1 MCGAGLTLS
10 SLLFVAA
17 ADKQWPPTARYY
29 QAVAFFTVR
38 HGRRSTRTVTVARE
52 ECGVDCYVEDGSDL
66 RTRLPLT
73 RWFQELSDDERER
86 ELLVDSEADEMW
98 WTTQMIEHEHGG
110 LPDGVVQVS
119 SVADGGSARS
129 CVCPGWAGGGRRE
142 PEGWWSPGTDADP
155 FALAPVPGAGGGE
168 GGRSRPGAQ

>member
-1 MCGAGLTLS
+1 MGVRRGTDAS
-10 SLLFVAA
+10 RLFVAA
-17 ADKQWPPTARYY
+17 DKRWPPSGKKKKTRYY

-98 WTTQMIEHEHGG
+98 WTTRTIEREHGG

-119 SVADGGSARS
+119 SAAANGGSARS
-129 CVCPGWAGGGRRE
+129 CVR
-142 PEGWWSPGTDADP
+142 
-155 FALAPVPGAGGGE
+155 VPGGKARAGRVVE
-168 GGRSRPGAQ
+168 CPALTRH